1 MPPVSLGWLK
11 TVGKVLAMVGSAA
24 SGVDLSA
31 FFPSKFKPLIDK
43 VEGYI
48 EKSHLGEIGDAVV
61 QVEAFSAALSAPLPG
76 PEKLKAA
83 TPSVANIML
92 DFFKIRHMEV
102 ENEAEFLL
110 ASSDMTSAM
119 VRAFNA
125 CKAPK

>member
-1 MPPVSLGWLK
+1 MPPVNLGWLK
-11 TVGKVLAMVGSAA
+11 TVGKILAMVGSAA

-31 FFPSKFKPLIDK
+31 LFPPKYKPLIDK

-48 EKSHLGEIGDAVV
+48 EKSHLGEIGDAVI
-61 QVEAFSAALSAPLPG
+61 QVEAFSAALTSSLPG

-83 TPSVANIML
+83 TPPVANIML
-92 DFFKIRHMEV
+92 DFLKIRHMVV

-110 ASSDMTSAM
+110 ACSDMTSAM

-125 CKAPK
+125 CKAPR